1 MGAKALENAINAI
14 QQGLY
19 DKVVLAASEAIK
31 SYNGQ
36 PIIGKPDLAG
46 FIGKIT
52 ENLVGMGVL
61 KNDASNAG
69 HILLKEDAL
78 AGFTGEIYPAIW
90 SIGNDAANI
99 ELVKGDLNNTI
110 GIQEMK

>member
-1 MGAKALENAINAI
+1 MGAKVIENAINAI

-19 DKVVLAASEAIK
+19 DKVVSAASEAIK

-36 PIIGKPDLAG
+36 PIIGNPDLAG

-52 ENLVGMGVL
+52 ENLVGMGVS
-61 KNDASNAG
+61 KNDAIGAG
-69 HILLKEDAL
+69 HILMKEDAL

-90 SIGNDAANI
+90 SIGNDAKNI
-99 ELVKGDLNNTI
+99 EPVKGKLNNTI
-110 GIQEMK
+110 GIQEKK